1 LIDCSISF
9 LKLCAPDFR
18 FWSLIPRPVHL
29 FKGETIMSWILR
41 SGVIAAASALTFAVT
56 APAAL
61 AATIFVAPSP
71 PGVPMFGTSCT
82 LPDYNSIQTAV
93 SAALVGDTVIVCD
106 GVYEEQVEIVRSLS
120 LRGSG
125 NSVIDAPATLV
136 GFQDLVTI
144 RGAATVTM
152 SGFTITGPGPG
163 GCASIQAGVRVREGA
178 TLDLSFTRIEDIRDE
193 PFGGCQNGEGI
204 RVGARGGVG
213 GPGHAT
219 IDNVIVEDYQKNG
232 ITISGAGD
240 GAGTTAR
247 VTNSTVT
254 GIGPTTVIAQNGVQ
268 VSGGAAATISNSVIR
283 NHDYTPNTFFA
294 CGLLFFD
301 AGGVDDTDNIYWANE
316 KDKCGA
322 LGRGGTYNPNS

>member
-1 LIDCSISF
+1 M
-9 LKLCAPDFR
+9 KR
-18 FWSLIPRPVHL
+18 FPRL
-29 FKGETIMSWILR
+29 L
-41 SGVIAAASALTFAVT
+41 AAVT
-56 APAAL
+56 STAALAALAAPAAF
-61 AATIFVAPSP
+61 AATIFVAPPPFVSP
-71 PGVPMFGTSCT
+71 LGTNCTVPNH
-82 LPDYNSIQTAV
+82 NSIQAAV
-93 SAALVGDTVIVCD
+93 SAAAPGDTIIVCD
-106 GVYEEQVEIVRSLS
+106 GVYEEQVDIAKSLS

-136 GFQDLVTI
+136 GDKDVVTV
-144 RGAATVTM
+144 RGGAVVTM
-152 SGFTITGPGPG
+152 SGFTITGPGPSN
-163 GCASIQAGVRVREGA
+163 CASIQAGVRVREGA
-178 TLDLSFTRIEDIRDE
+178 TLDLSFTRIEDIRDQ

-213 GPGHAT
+213 GPGRAT

-240 GAGTTAR
+240 AAGTTAR

-254 GIGPTTVIAQNGVQ
+254 GIGPTIVIAQNGVQ

-301 AGGVDDTDNIYWANE
+301 AGGVDDDDNVFWSNE

-322 LGRGGTYNPNS
+322 LGRGGTYNPHS